1 MIVIQQ
7 QLQRGKLYCDYLPLQ
22 TCKQVMIVIQQQL
35 QRGKLYCDSIYHYK
49 LALKCL
55 LVFCQSI
62 HIDSLNKDGSSCQN
76 SGTI

>member
-1 MIVIQQ
+1 
-7 QLQRGKLYCDYLPLQ
+7 
-22 TCKQVMIVIQQQL
+22 MIVIQQQL